1 MQWGGSASHAGS
13 VAEANIGT
21 TNVAALVPSSV
32 TGNAPT
38 GQVVIGNGLV
48 FAERDGVLTAYDVR
62 TYGVV
67 WTAVLP
73 AGSTVGARR

>member
-1 MQWGGSASHAGS
+1 M
-13 VAEANIGT
+13 
-21 TNVAALVPSSV
+21 AALVPSSV